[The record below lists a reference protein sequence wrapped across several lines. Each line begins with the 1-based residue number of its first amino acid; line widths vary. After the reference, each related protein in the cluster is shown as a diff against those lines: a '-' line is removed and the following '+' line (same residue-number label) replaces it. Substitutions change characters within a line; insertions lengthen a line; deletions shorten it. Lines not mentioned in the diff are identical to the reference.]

1 MMDQA
6 EVTACTKH
14 PEAADT
20 LVGSRAI
27 TKVSVTGGKKKAV
40 QEEAGEEGGVWIE
53 AVDEWMKELIQD
65 GGGLN
70 AEPNFSASIPKPI
83 IK

>member
-6 EVTACTKH
+6 EVTVCIKH
-14 PEAADT
+14 PEVADM

-27 TKVSVTGGKKKAV
+27 TKVSVTGIKKNMV
-40 QEEAGEEGGVWIE
+40 QEEAGEEGGVWTE
-53 AVDEWMKELIQD
+53 VAGKWMKELIQD

-70 AEPNFSASIPKPI
+70 AGPNFSAFSPKPI
-83 IK
+83 VK